1 MWGFLIRVGIFGA
14 VSMAGF
20 NMTALYLNTGS
31 LEVEPASLFTVV
43 RLRDNMEDVGKWA
56 FLMTNNVVEEV
67 SESTEEFR
75 NGKL

>member
-1 MWGFLIRVGIFGA
+1 
-14 VSMAGF
+14 
-20 NMTALYLNTGS
+20 
-31 LEVEPASLFTVV
+31 
-43 RLRDNMEDVGKWA
+43 MEDVGKWA